1 MEVAME
7 NKRYKKGEVI
17 FNQGDIA
24 TSMFDITW
32 GTVGIFSDYNTPH
45 EKKIS
50 EIRTGESFG
59 EMGLIEYRP
68 RSATA
73 VALENDTRIKEVTP
87 DDFASYFK
95 EKPGKILTIM
105 GQLSSRLRK
114 TTADYIDAC
123 RTISELS
130 ECENKP
136 KSSSLASRV
145 KKFIDIY
152 KEST

>member
-1 MEVAME
+1 MD

-17 FNQGDIA
+17 FRQGDIA
-24 TSMFDITW
+24 SSMYDITW
-32 GTVGIFSDYNTPH
+32 GTVGIFSDYDTPL

-50 EIRTGESFG
+50 EIKTGESFG

-73 VALENDTRIKEVTP
+73 VALENDTRIKEITP

-114 TTADYIDAC
+114 TTSDYIDAC
-123 RTISELS
+123 RTINELT
-130 ECENKP
+130 ELENKP
-136 KSSSLASRV
+136 KSTGLLSRV
-145 KKFIDIY
+145 HKYIDIY